1 MKRSL
6 VLLLAPV
13 LLGGCRNSPQ
23 AMDPFLPR
31 TTVPPPSTGSAVG
44 APAPYY
50 PGAAGAAPA
59 AAPGSLYTPPGGNYN
74 YPAEGTPMGA
84 PGAAPASP
92 QPTDRFPMT
101 RRDDATKQSSNAT
114 LRDRTPTSIRSSLAE
129 SNSGIRDSAVKP
141 ASAELAAGQSSTPGK
156 ASSQVKIV
164 RVVDSGN
171 RNIDDQSAA
180 SPAHRD
186 EEPGRL
192 PAADDAI
199 DIMDLPPA
207 RTAAN
212 GLQASRRVALASYEE
227 SGSART
233 LAETSD
239 QKPSSHNVGRRYAFD
254 RAYLWL
260 KGQLEYSLVDR
271 RWKLRYIP
279 IDGETDPFGGSA
291 VLEGEIPAEFQPG
304 DFVVVR
310 GALSGDAAPGHFAP
324 NYRFDSISPAA
335 D

>member
-50 PGAAGAAPA
+50 PGAAGPAPA
-59 AAPGSLYTPPGGNYN
+59 ASPGSLYTPPGGSYN

-84 PGAAPASP
+84 PGSAPASP

-114 LRDRTPTSIRSSLAE
+114 LRDRMPTSIRSSLAE
-129 SNSGIRDSAVKP
+129 SNSIRDSAVKP
-141 ASAELAAGQSSTPGK
+141 ASAELAVGQSSTPSK

-171 RNIDDQSAA
+171 RNIDDQSATNFA
-180 SPAHRD
+180 YRD

-212 GLQASRRVALASYEE
+212 GLQGSRRVALASYEE

-233 LAETSD
+233 SASD
-239 QKPSSHNVGRRYAFD
+239 SQSQPTSHNEEERYAFD

-279 IDGETDPFGGSA
+279 IDGETDHYGGSV

-310 GALSGDAAPGHFAP
+310 GALSGDAAPAHFAP
-324 NYRFDSISPAA
+324 NYRFDSISASA

>member
-1 MKRSL
+1 M
-6 VLLLAPV
+6 
-13 LLGGCRNSPQ
+13 
-23 AMDPFLPR
+23 
-31 TTVPPPSTGSAVG
+31 
-44 APAPYY
+44 
-50 PGAAGAAPA
+50 
-59 AAPGSLYTPPGGNYN
+59 
-74 YPAEGTPMGA
+74 
-84 PGAAPASP
+84 
-92 QPTDRFPMT
+92 
-101 RRDDATKQSSNAT
+101 
-114 LRDRTPTSIRSSLAE
+114 PTSIRSSLAGAG
-129 SNSGIRDSAVKP
+129 SGIRDSAVKP
-141 ASAELAAGQSSTPGK
+141 ASAELAVGQNSTPSK

-164 RVVDSGN
+164 RVVDSGDH
-171 RNIDDQSAA
+171 NIDEQSATNL
-180 SPAHRD
+180 AHRD

-192 PAADDAI
+192 PAADNAI

-227 SGSART
+227 SGPAPTSAS
-233 LAETSD
+233 ET
-239 QKPSSHNVGRRYAFD
+239 KFHPASSNGEGRYAFD

-279 IDGETDPFGGSA
+279 IDGDTDSYGGSV

-304 DFVVVR
+304 DFIVVR

-324 NYRFDSISPAA
+324 NYRFDSISRTA